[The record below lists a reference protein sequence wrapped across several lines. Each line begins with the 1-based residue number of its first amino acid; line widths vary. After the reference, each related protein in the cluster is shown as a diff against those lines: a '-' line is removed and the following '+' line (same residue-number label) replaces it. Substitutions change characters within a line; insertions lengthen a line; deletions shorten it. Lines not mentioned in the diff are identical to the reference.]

1 MKLRHPLLLLLTLLP
16 VLAAA
21 APKPLSRAH
30 AHNDYEHPRPL
41 LDALDH
47 GFCSVE
53 ADIFLVD
60 GQLLVAHERD
70 KVRPERT
77 LERLYLEPL
86 RQRAKVHDG
95 RIYPGGGEFFLLI
108 DIKSEAEPTYAVLR
122 PLLARYADLLTTY
135 RDGRSEQKAVTAI
148 LSGNRPRA
156 ALEAERVRHAG
167 LDGRPE
173 DLRGAAPAR
182 LVPWIS
188 AGWPSLFQWRGEVPM
203 PPAEREKLRQLVA
216 EAHRQGRKVRFWA
229 TPELPAFWKELLR
242 ADVDLI
248 GTDRLS
254 DLRDFLTED
263 RS

>member
-1 MKLRHPLLLLLTLLP
+1 MKPWRSLFLLLALLP

-21 APKPLSRAH
+21 APKPLPRAH

-47 GFCSVE
+47 GFSSVE

-60 GQLLVAHERD
+60 GQLLVAHERAQ
-70 KVRPERT
+70 VRPERA

-86 RQRAKVHDG
+86 RQRAKQHGG
-95 RIYPGGGEFFLLI
+95 RIHPGGKEFFLLI
-108 DIKSEAEPTYAVLR
+108 DIKSEAEPTYAALR

-135 RDGRSEQKAVTAI
+135 RDGRSERKAVTAI
-148 LSGNRPRA
+148 LSGNRPRTT
-156 ALEAERVRHAG
+156 LEAEAVRYAA

-173 DLRGAAPAR
+173 DLRGAAPAH

-188 AGWPSLFQWRGEVPM
+188 AGWGSLFTWKGEGAM
-203 PPAEREKLRQLVA
+203 PPAEREKLRKLVA
-216 EAHRQGRKVRFWA
+216 EAHGQGRRVRFWA
-229 TPELPAFWKELLR
+229 TPEQPEFWKELLR

-254 DLRDFLTED
+254 DLRDFLMED
-263 RS
+263 RR